1 VAETIWIRQLLRDLH
16 LSLFSPGALYCEN
29 VSATY
34 LAVNPG
40 FHARTKHFE
49 MDFHFVCERVSRGE
63 VRVCYVSSMYQLADV
78 FTKALSSAKFAPLRS
93 KLRVVP
99 PLQLEGA
106 FRPYISLSY
115 TDL

>member
-1 VAETIWIRQLLRDLH
+1 MIRQLLRDLH
-16 LSLFSPGALYCEN
+16 ISPGALYCEN

-34 LAVNPG
+34 LAP
-40 FHARTKHFE
+40 ARTKHLE
-49 MDFHFVCERVSRGE
+49 MDFHFFCERVSRGE

-78 FTKALSSAKFAPLRS
+78 FTKTKALSSAKFAPLRS

-106 FRPYISLSY
+106 VRLYISLSY

>member
-1 VAETIWIRQLLRDLH
+1 MRI
-16 LSLFSPGALYCEN
+16 
-29 VSATY
+29 SATY

-40 FHARTKHFE
+40 FHARTKHLE
-49 MDFHFVCERVSRGE
+49 MDFHFVRERVSRGE

-78 FTKALSSAKFAPLRS
+78 FTKAFSSAKFAPLRS

-106 FRPYISLSY
+106 VRPYISLSY

>member
-1 VAETIWIRQLLRDLH
+1 MIRQLLRDLH
-16 LSLFSPGALYCEN
+16 ISLFSPGALYCEN

-34 LAVNPG
+34 LAVNP
-40 FHARTKHFE
+40 ARTKHLE
-49 MDFHFVCERVSRGE
+49 MDFHFVRERVSRGE

-106 FRPYISLSY
+106 VRQYISLSY